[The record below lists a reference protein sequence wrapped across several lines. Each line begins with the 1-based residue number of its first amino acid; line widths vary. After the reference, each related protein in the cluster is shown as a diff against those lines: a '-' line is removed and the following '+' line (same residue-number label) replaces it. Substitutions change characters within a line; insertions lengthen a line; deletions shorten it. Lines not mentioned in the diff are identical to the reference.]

1 MPGQS
6 RYSRLALAD
15 AQQRYDVIGDLPS
28 EAGMRFRGQI
38 TGHDTH

>member
-1 MPGQS
+1 VPGQSRYS

-28 EAGMRFRGQI
+28 EAGLLVLVCGW
-38 TGHDTH
+38 